1 MKILYTGFK
10 GKHNT
15 SFKLVSTFEGEKVFL
30 TNSFNGLKTDIDNIN
45 EKFDWVY
52 MFGLDK
58 NLKESVRIEKCA
70 EKERRRIYTTL
81 DLESICKELS
91 SENVNY
97 FVSDEPTHYLC
108 NEAYYYMLE
117 KMSGKAV
124 FIHIPSLK
132 NMTEEL
138 MKKLSKSLDLTPRS

>member
-10 GKHNT
+10 GKNNT
-15 SFKLVSTFEGEKVFL
+15 SFKLVSAFEGEKVFL

>member
-1 MKILYTGFK
+1 MYTGFK
-10 GKHNT
+10 GKNNT
-15 SFKLVSTFEGEKVFL
+15 SFKLVSAFEGEKVFL

-117 KMSGKAV
+117 KMSGKAL
-124 FIHIPSLK
+124 FIHIPSLR

>member
-10 GKHNT
+10 GKNNT
-15 SFKLVSTFEGEKVFL
+15 SFKLVSAFEGEKVFL

-117 KMSGKAV
+117 KMSGKAL
-124 FIHIPSLK
+124 FIHIPSLR

>member
-1 MKILYTGFK
+1 M
-10 GKHNT
+10 
-15 SFKLVSTFEGEKVFL
+15 
-30 TNSFNGLKTDIDNIN
+30 
-45 EKFDWVY
+45 
-52 MFGLDK
+52 
-58 NLKESVRIEKCA
+58 RIEKCA
-70 EKERRRIYTTL
+70 EKEGRRIYTSL
-81 DLESICKELS
+81 ELESICKELS

>member
-30 TNSFNGLKTDIDNIN
+30 TNSFNRLKTDIDNIN

-91 SENVNY
+91 SENVN
-97 FVSDEPTHYLC
+97 
-108 NEAYYYMLE
+108 
-117 KMSGKAV
+117 
-124 FIHIPSLK
+124 
-132 NMTEEL
+132 
-138 MKKLSKSLDLTPRS
+138 

>member
-10 GKHNT
+10 GKNNT
-15 SFKLVSTFEGEKVFL
+15 SFKLVSAFEGEKVFL

-117 KMSGKAV
+117 KNEWKGCIYTYSVPKKYDRGINEKT
-124 FIHIPSLK
+124 FKIP
-132 NMTEEL
+132 
-138 MKKLSKSLDLTPRS
+138 